1 VKRSLLFLIVCI
13 VALPLALFALQ
24 DGGLRVEITGVNAT
38 ALPTAVINVN
48 VYDAI
53 GQPIT
58 GLTAAE
64 FALTGTLA
72 NVGSIVDVQNISDDN
87 LPFATVLVLD
97 VSSSMVGS
105 VLETSPVTLAKLAAR
120 TFVENIRDGDP
131 VALVTFSSQVNVILP
146 YTTDKATLL
155 SAIDNIAFGGETAL
169 YQAGYDAV
177 RLAAEAPVSRRVVIL
192 LSDGAEFGGSSQVER
207 DAAEIEA
214 LTRGVPVY
222 TIGLGFG
229 TDRSYLESLATS
241 TNARFYESPTPEELN
256 GIYSELASLLRS
268 QYVITLSVPVP
279 LDGTEYDFGIRAT
292 APQGTGEAF
301 ASLRAPVPVPLIRL
315 PDLPTTPIT
324 ALTVIT
330 ADVTADQ
337 EVSAVSFALGD
348 QPAITIAAAPY
359 TFTIDP
365 AVLPPG
371 DLPLTVA
378 ATDADG
384 DIGIASAT
392 VPIGALAPIV
402 VFDIDPT
409 GLGVIAAPV
418 TVSFTVSGQTPVSEV
433 TLAIDGGEAVALT
446 EPFSFTID
454 PVTLSPG
461 AHLAL
466 LTIRNAGGGEAV
478 APITLAIDAIPPTVT
493 ISALQ
498 EGQAITEVTTFS
510 AFATGQGTITGL
522 SASAAG
528 VPLPIDSAGFIAIDP
543 AVLAPGAAAVMVTA
557 SSDNGTS
564 GSAAL
569 NVLIGALPPQI
580 TVGGLTAGQTIGADT
595 IVTVTSVSQ
604 TPISA
609 IAADIDEDGALAVDL
624 ATGTLTIPVL
634 GFAPGDRVLTIDVSN
649 TGGET
654 STVSIPF
661 VIDPAPAATATAII
675 DAQLTATQAVI
686 DATASQVSFQATGT
700 QEGIKIA
707 ATQVAFEA
715 TGTKI
720 AVEATTAQVALQA
733 TGTQGALD
741 GAATQGAI
749 DAGATQSAIGTAT
762 QGAADAAST
771 QSAFDAQSTATQGAF
786 DAQATQVSVQATA
799 TQGAIDAGA
808 TQSAI
813 GTATQGAA
821 DAASTQGAIDA
832 QATQAVVQATATQG
846 AIDAQ
851 ATQAA
856 VAATATQIVIEASA
870 TQAAIVAATASQT
883 AADSAS
889 TQSAIEA
896 QSTQAAVEAAAT
908 QAAVDQAAT
917 DIAAQQFTA
926 TMQAATDIA
935 GQSAT
940 ATLQA
945 ATDAAAQQ
953 FTATAQA
960 ATDAAILA
968 ATSDTAA
975 TQAAQ
980 ATATRDQQRADMQAN
995 AQLATRDALATANA
1009 AARAIGQA
1017 TQDARATRVVQE
1029 TAAVDRALTATAQ
1042 AANETATA
1050 AVQATMTFNADLVIT
1065 VRAATQTEQ
1074 AIRDAGATR
1083 AALDMTATAQ
1093 AALFATATQTAQE
1106 ALFATATQVIIEAT
1120 ATAAAQATDDAAL
1133 DAAQNLILQTA
1144 TQIIV
1149 DATATAAIDA
1159 TATQAALDRLAMTAT
1174 QVIRDATATAA
1185 SVLQAQLADQTATQI
1200 AQGLATETAS
1210 AARDSTATTSARA
1223 LAATGTADAAAV
1235 SRAAIIA
1242 ADNAATAAALTATAD
1257 ALAATAA
1264 QVSLEGS
1271 ATQLVRDA
1279 TAAANASA
1287 TQVAANATT
1296 SAQQTAIATPDS
1308 EAIAQAATDT
1318 NASPTPQGT
1327 LTAVSTDSP
1336 PSGGDAIPLILVV
1349 VAIVVILLLLFFAL
1363 RGNRDRRP

>member
-1 VKRSLLFLIVCI
+1 MKRSLLFLIVCI

-771 QSAFDAQSTATQGAF
+771 Q
-786 DAQATQVSVQATA
+786 
-799 TQGAIDAGA
+799 
-808 TQSAI
+808 
-813 GTATQGAA
+813 
-821 DAASTQGAIDA
+821 GAIDA